1 MNRKYKLKNKHK
13 KIIII
18 AIIVLGIIALT
29 TFIACIVLTPKL
41 YLTSNKDMTIEI
53 NKGYTEPGYKSYVL
67 NKDITNN
74 VEVSNN
80 INPKKIGSYQV
91 NYKIKYLIFDV
102 KKTRTVKV
110 IDSKPPTLK
119 LIGSNHFHNQYN
131 RKPSTC
137 PSTLPEHLLQK
148 QLPHLYDRSASVNS
162 HSWQS
167 GKSRLTVNFLRE
179 TDRYAGTPG

>member
-102 KKTRTVKV
+102 KKQE
-110 IDSKPPTLK
+110 P
-119 LIGSNHFHNQYN
+119 
-131 RKPSTC
+131 
-137 PSTLPEHLLQK
+137 
-148 QLPHLYDRSASVNS
+148 
-162 HSWQS
+162 
-167 GKSRLTVNFLRE
+167 
-179 TDRYAGTPG
+179 